1 MELWRRAGNLAELW
15 WSRHAGLPWELL
27 ASHRL
32 HLLLGHA
39 RAHSPFY
46 RAHYAHVGAHPDLQ
60 ALPPVTKAGLMAA
73 FDGWCTDRE
82 VMRHRLES
90 FLADPGNIGHRFLG
104 RYVAWKSSGTTGTPG
119 LYVQD
124 AASLAVYDALV
135 AAQLEEEPYASA
147 CGNVDAA
154 VPRSALVVA
163 TNDHFASIAS
173 WTRMCSGLPAAVA
186 RAFPVLDPL
195 PQLVASLNE
204 FQPHFLAAYPSVLSM
219 LATERQAGRLRAAPS
234 LLWSGGET
242 LSRANRARIEE
253 AFGVPVI
260 NEYGASECLS
270 IGSEC
275 AEGWMHVNAE
285 WVILEGIDADG
296 QLVPPGVTSD
306 RALLTNLAN
315 WVQPVI
321 RYELDD
327 RIRARGSPCPCGD
340 PRPAV
345 KVEGRQGAV
354 LKLAAEGGRGVPIAP
369 LALETVVEIAVPDSR
384 FQVAQ
389 VAPSSLVLR
398 YEPGEAHGASAWKRA
413 RAALLDYLASQGLG
427 NVRVRLDAEG
437 PRLDP
442 RSGKLHS
449 VVVER
454 RGR

>member
-32 HLLLGHA
+32 HLLLRHA

-46 RAHYAHVGAHPDLQ
+46 RAHFARVGADPELH
-60 ALPPVTKAGLMAA
+60 ALPPITKSALMAA

-82 VMRHRLES
+82 VMRHKLEA
-90 FLADPGNIGHRFLG
+90 FFADPDNIGHRFLG

-119 LYVQD
+119 LFVQD

-147 CGNVDAA
+147 CANLTSAA
-154 VPRSALVVA
+154 PRSALVVA

-173 WTRMCSGLPAAVA
+173 WTRMCSGLPAAAA

-195 PQLVASLNE
+195 PRLVAGLDA
-204 FQPHFLAAYPSVLSM
+204 FRPDFIAAYPSVLSM
-219 LATERQAGRLRAAPS
+219 LAAERHAGRLRATPS

-242 LSRANRARIEE
+242 LSRSARTRIEQ

-275 AEGWMHVNAE
+275 AQGWMHVNAE
-285 WVILEGIDADG
+285 WVILEGIDAQG

-315 WVQPVI
+315 WVQPII

-327 RIRARGSPCPCGD
+327 RILARGSPCPCGD

-354 LKLAAEGGRGVPIAP
+354 LRLADEGARAVPIAP
-369 LALETVVEIAVPDSR
+369 LALETIVEGAVPDAR

-389 VAPSSLVLR
+389 VAPASLVLR
-398 YEPGEAHGASAWKRA
+398 YEPGESHAPSAWKRA
-413 RAALLDYLASQGLG
+413 RAALLDYLASQSLG
-427 NVRVRLDAEG
+427 NVRVRLDPGG

-449 VVVER
+449 VVFER